1 MDALY
6 VAAGGFIG
14 AILRYLLSITF
25 AITNFPTVT
34 FFINL
39 SGSFVIGFILVIAM
53 EKSSISPNFRFFFAT
68 GLLGAFTTFSTYT
81 LETLKLL
88 NAGYILTGLNY
99 YLWSVILGI
108 IFAGVGAQ
116 VARQLSFM
124 IESNKS
130 SLRDEE

>member
-1 MDALY
+1 MDAIY

-25 AITNFPTVT
+25 ANANFPTVT
-34 FFINL
+34 FLINL

-53 EKSSISPNFRFFFAT
+53 ERSSISPNFRFFFAT

-88 NAGYILTGLNY
+88 KAGYLLTGLNY
-99 YLWSVILGI
+99 YFWSVILGI
-108 IFAGVGAQ
+108 IFVAVGAQ
-116 VARQLSFM
+116 IARQILFS
-124 IESNKS
+124 IETNKS
-130 SLRDEE
+130 SRGEKE